1 MFNPKQKLKQ
11 IQKPDMAD
19 TLENLKQ
26 DIFKTINCV
35 QIGFIESFNA
45 TDQTAVVRLAIKKI
59 KDITLDGRNIIEEQ
73 SLLLSCPA
81 FILGGESYVSAPIKK
96 GDSCIVLFN
105 DRDIDNWFIDGSV
118 SIPNTRRTHDLSDA
132 FALVGIRNTQ
142 QSIQNFD
149 NESLNL
155 FFSGTN
161 NIKINDTINML
172 ATTPLF
178 AITGGLSI
186 GGTVT
191 QKDGNPLI
199 VDADVTQQ
207 SGKVLKAGNGATG
220 TFTSNDGKTITVQDG
235 IVVSIA

>member
-1 MFNPKQKLKQ
+1 MFSPKQKLKQ

-35 QIGFIESFNA
+35 QIGYVESFNTA
-45 TDQTAVVRLAIKKI
+45 DQTAVVRLAIKKI

-81 FILGGESYVSAPIKK
+81 FILGGDSYISAPIKK

-105 DRDIDNWFIDGSV
+105 DRDIDNWFIDGNV
-118 SIPNTRRTHDLSDA
+118 AIPNTRRTHDLSDA

-149 NESLNL
+149 NESLNV
-155 FFSGTN
+155 FFSEVN
-161 NIKINDTINML
+161 NIKINDTLNML
-172 ATTPLF
+172 ATTPLLTV
-178 AITGGLSI
+178 TGELSI
-186 GGTVT
+186 GGAVT
-191 QKDGNPLI
+191 QKDSNPLI

-207 SGKVLKAGNGATG
+207 AGKVLKAGNGATG
-220 TFTSNDGKTITVQDG
+220 TFTSQDGKSVTVQDG
-235 IVVSIA
+235 IIVSII